1 MAIQGSPQPIPLCIN
16 TGSLMSSTKELFGL
30 DELGIAVS
38 IVGGFLQ
45 AATSKIFITIPWG
58 ILLYSFIFLYSIRY
72 LRLKTDSRVFVI
84 CYGIGWLSIALL
96 MSTKLLAGDL
106 VLTNNLL
113 AKIYLIGSVIVLGAM
128 STLPLKK

>member
-1 MAIQGSPQPIPLCIN
+1 MKTKISNLLA
-16 TGSLMSSTKELFGL
+16 SLL
-30 DELGIAVS
+30 LGIAVS

-58 ILLYSFIFLYSIRY
+58 IFLYLFIFLYSIRY
-72 LRLKTDSRVFVI
+72 TRLATDSRIFVI
-84 CYGIGWLSIALL
+84 IYGVGWLSIALL

-113 AKIYLIGSVIVLGAM
+113 AKIYLLGSVIILGAM
-128 STLPLKK
+128 SSLPLKK

>member
-1 MAIQGSPQPIPLCIN
+1 MK
-16 TGSLMSSTKELFGL
+16 TKISNLFASIL
-30 DELGIAVS
+30 LGIAVS

-58 ILLYSFIFLYSIRY
+58 ILLYLFIFLYSIRY
-72 LRLKTDSRVFVI
+72 IILATKSRVFVVT
-84 CYGIGWLSIALL
+84 YGIGWLSIALL

-113 AKIYLIGSVIVLGAM
+113 AKIYLIGSVIILGAM

>member
-1 MAIQGSPQPIPLCIN
+1 MKTKISNLLA
-16 TGSLMSSTKELFGL
+16 SLL
-30 DELGIAVS
+30 LGIAVS

-58 ILLYSFIFLYSIRY
+58 ILLYLFIFLYSIRHI
-72 LRLKTDSRVFVI
+72 RLATDSRIFVI
-84 CYGIGWLSIALL
+84 TYGVGWLSIALL

-113 AKIYLIGSVIVLGAM
+113 AKIYLLGSVIILGAM
-128 STLPLKK
+128 SSLPLKK

>member
-1 MAIQGSPQPIPLCIN
+1 MK
-16 TGSLMSSTKELFGL
+16 TKISNLIASIL
-30 DELGIAVS
+30 LGIAVS

-45 AATSKIFITIPWG
+45 AATSNIFITIPWG
-58 ILLYSFIFLYSIRY
+58 ILLYLFIFFYSIRY
-72 LRLKTDSRVFVI
+72 IILATKSRVFVVT
-84 CYGIGWLSIALL
+84 YGIGWLSIALL

-113 AKIYLIGSVIVLGAM
+113 AKIYLIGSVIILGAM

>member
-1 MAIQGSPQPIPLCIN
+1 MK
-16 TGSLMSSTKELFGL
+16 TKISNLIASIL
-30 DELGIAVS
+30 LGIAVS

-45 AATSKIFITIPWG
+45 AATSNIFITIPWG
-58 ILLYSFIFLYSIRY
+58 ILLYLFIFLYSIRY
-72 LRLKTDSRVFVI
+72 IILATKSRVFVVT
-84 CYGIGWLSIALL
+84 YGIGWLSIALL

-113 AKIYLIGSVIVLGAM
+113 AKIYLIGSVIILGAM

>member
-1 MAIQGSPQPIPLCIN
+1 MKTKISNLLA
-16 TGSLMSSTKELFGL
+16 SLL
-30 DELGIAVS
+30 LGIAVS

-45 AATSKIFITIPWG
+45 AATSKILITLPWG
-58 ILLYSFIFLYSIRY
+58 ILLYLFIFLYSIRY
-72 LRLKTDSRVFVI
+72 IRLTTNSRIFVI
-84 CYGIGWLSIALL
+84 TFGVGWLSIALL

>member
-1 MAIQGSPQPIPLCIN
+1 MKTKISNLLA
-16 TGSLMSSTKELFGL
+16 SLL
-30 DELGIAVS
+30 LGIAVS

-58 ILLYSFIFLYSIRY
+58 ILLYLFIFLYSIRY
-72 LRLKTDSRVFVI
+72 IRTTTDSRIFVI
-84 CYGIGWLSIALL
+84 TYGVGWLSIALL

-113 AKIYLIGSVIVLGAM
+113 AKIYLLGSVIILGAM
-128 STLPLKK
+128 SSLPLKK

>member
-1 MAIQGSPQPIPLCIN
+1 MKTKISNLLA
-16 TGSLMSSTKELFGL
+16 SLL
-30 DELGIAVS
+30 LGIAVS

-58 ILLYSFIFLYSIRY
+58 ILLYLFIFLYSIRY
-72 LRLKTDSRVFVI
+72 IIFATKSRVFVI
-84 CYGIGWLSIALL
+84 TYGIGWLSIALL

-113 AKIYLIGSVIVLGAM
+113 AKIYLIGSVIILGAM

>member
-1 MAIQGSPQPIPLCIN
+1 MKTKISNLFA
-16 TGSLMSSTKELFGL
+16 STL
-30 DELGIAVS
+30 LGIAVS

-58 ILLYSFIFLYSIRY
+58 ILLYLFIFLYSIRY
-72 LRLKTDSRVFVI
+72 IILATKSRVFVVT
-84 CYGIGWLSIALL
+84 YGIGWLSIALL

-113 AKIYLIGSVIVLGAM
+113 AKIYLIGSVIILGAM

>member
-1 MAIQGSPQPIPLCIN
+1 MKTKISNLLA
-16 TGSLMSSTKELFGL
+16 SLL
-30 DELGIAVS
+30 LGIAVS

-58 ILLYSFIFLYSIRY
+58 IFLYLFIFLYSIRY
-72 LRLKTDSRVFVI
+72 IRLATDSRIFVI
-84 CYGIGWLSIALL
+84 TYGVGWLSIALL

-113 AKIYLIGSVIVLGAM
+113 AKIYLLGSVIILGAM
-128 STLPLKK
+128 SSLPLKK